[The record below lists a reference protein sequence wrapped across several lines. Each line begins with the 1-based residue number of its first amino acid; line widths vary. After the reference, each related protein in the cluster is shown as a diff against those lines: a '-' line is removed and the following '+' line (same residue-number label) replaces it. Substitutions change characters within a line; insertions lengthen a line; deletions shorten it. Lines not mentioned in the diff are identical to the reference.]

1 MPRGI
6 SKEQNRAA
14 LFHYNLNEF
23 FEIGQLMR
31 GRPFIDADERFRSQ
45 AQSSAMALRRA
56 AENPTVVAID
66 PAEVRVVPRDQRAF
80 EASDRAGD
88 VVDGQ
93 WLQITGKLC
102 CEHRGVGHVVA
113 EAREDLVLVAGHADT
128 GFELETIDE

>member
-6 SKEQNRAA
+6 ARERNRAA

-56 AENPTVVAID
+56 AEPEPVVEVAAITS
-66 PAEVRVVPRDQRAF
+66 AE
-80 EASDRAGD
+80 EAA
-88 VVDGQ
+88 
-93 WLQITGKLC
+93 
-102 CEHRGVGHVVA
+102 
-113 EAREDLVLVAGHADT
+113 
-128 GFELETIDE
+128 